1 MSNLSIVSAFL
12 KERLGTDPALV
23 TPEAAL
29 KNLGVDSL
37 MLLELL
43 FEFEERFNTNL
54 SKGMATPKTVGD
66 LLAIVD
72 RMQTGKTA
80 D

>member
-1 MSNLSIVSAFL
+1 MNNLSIVSAFL
-12 KERLGTDPALV
+12 EERLGTDPALV
-23 TPEAAL
+23 TPEAVL

-54 SKGMATPKTVGD
+54 SRNMPTPKTVGD

-72 RMQTGKTA
+72 RMQTGKTT